1 MRPRLYTTLHAPG
14 RPCETQQMGLIVERL
29 HDPTSDSVA
38 DLLSESEQA
47 GLRMVRRLADE
58 WKSGANR
65 FDRPGEAL
73 CGAWIDG
80 RLVGVC
86 GLNIDPYAGSER
98 TGRVRHLYVLAT
110 FRRRGIGGQL
120 VLQVMEAARARFDDL
135 RLRTHDP
142 AAARLY
148 ETLGF
153 RACPG
158 GRDYTHV
165 ARLSTAPPL

>member
-1 MRPRLYTTLHAPG
+1 
-14 RPCETQQMGLIVERL
+14 MGLIVERL

-73 CGAWIDG
+73 CGARIDG

-98 TGRVRHLYVLAT
+98 TGRVRHLYVLAA